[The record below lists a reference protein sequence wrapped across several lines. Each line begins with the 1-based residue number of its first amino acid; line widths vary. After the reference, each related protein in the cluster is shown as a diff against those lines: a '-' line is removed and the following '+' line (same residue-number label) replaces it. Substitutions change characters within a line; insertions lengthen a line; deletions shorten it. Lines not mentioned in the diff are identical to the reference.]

1 MNHKRKTKLKIAL
14 MGVQAAGKGTQAH
27 ILSVTQNLP
36 VISTGNLLREI
47 AQEDS
52 THGRTV
58 KTFIDK
64 GEFPPDEIVLEALK
78 GWIAA
83 HPDGWIIDGFPRTVE
98 QAETALFFRPDLV
111 LSLEMSDEDAKRRIS
126 YRRICVKCKT
136 NYNVITQPPR
146 NSKGVCDVC
155 GGELIRR
162 PDDVPELVAT
172 RLAQYRLMTE
182 PLKAWYR
189 KQGKLIEID
198 ARPGMKEVAHEIDLR
213 LREIRHQRR
222 RFGRLLIWIGL
233 GLLVIILAAALLI
246 YTGSNI

>member
-1 MNHKRKTKLKIAL
+1 MKHNRQTKFKIAI

-36 VISTGNLLREI
+36 LISTGDLLREI
-47 AQEDS
+47 AREDS
-52 THGRTV
+52 DRGRMV

-64 GEFPPDEIVLEALK
+64 GEFPPDEIVIETLK

-83 HPDGWIIDGFPRTVE
+83 HPGGWIIEGFPRTVE
-98 QAETALFFRPDLV
+98 QAEAAIFFQPDLV

-126 YRRICVKCKT
+126 YRRICVKCQT
-136 NYNVITQPPR
+136 HYNIITQPPR

-155 GGELIRR
+155 GGEIIRR
-162 PDDVPELVAT
+162 PDDVPELVGT

-182 PLKAWYR
+182 PLKEWYR
-189 KQGKLIEID
+189 KRGKLVEID

-213 LREIRHQRR
+213 LREVRKRGR
-222 RFGRLLIWIGL
+222 RFSRLLTWVGVA
-233 GLLVIILAAALLI
+233 LLSLALIVTLLI
-246 YTGSNI
+246 YIGSNV

>member
-1 MNHKRKTKLKIAL
+1 MKKNKSTLKIAL

-36 VISTGNLLREI
+36 TVSTSNLLREI

-52 THGRTV
+52 DRGRTV
-58 KTFIDK
+58 KSFIDK
-64 GEFPPDEIVLEALK
+64 GEFTPDEIMLNVLK
-78 GWIAA
+78 GWLAT
-83 HPDGWIIDGFPRTVE
+83 HPGGWIIDGFPRTVE
-98 QAETALFFRPDLV
+98 QAEAAPFFQPDLV

-126 YRRICVKCKT
+126 YRRTCAKCKT

-146 NSKGVCDVC
+146 NSRGVCDVC
-155 GGELIRR
+155 GGEIIRR
-162 PDDVPELVAT
+162 PDDVPELVTT

-213 LREIRHQRR
+213 LREIKHHRR
-222 RFGRLLIWIGL
+222 RFGRVLTWVGIGL
-233 GLLVIILAAALLI
+233 LSVIAILALLI
-246 YTGSNI
+246 YTGSNV